1 MMTAETKQ
9 KAAIWLMLVFVL
21 GAAVGGVFGYGFA
34 RKSYA
39 ATIVTAPALSE
50 PERRGKRLAE
60 MKETLGLS
68 EEQVQKAEGILQEGH
83 NAIKG
88 IRDKS
93 DAECEAVRMH
103 AREEMRAFLTP
114 EQKPKFEE
122 MVRKLDEERK
132 SKAVK

>member
-9 KAAIWLMLVFVL
+9 KAAIWLILVFVL
-21 GAAVGGVFGYGFA
+21 GAAVGGLFGYGFA

-39 ATIVTAPALSE
+39 ATIVTAPTLSE
-50 PERRGKRLAE
+50 PERRTRRLAE
-60 MKETLGLS
+60 MRETLGLT
-68 EEQVQKAEGILQEGH
+68 EEQVQKADAVMLEGH
-83 NAIKG
+83 KAMKG

-93 DAECEAVRMH
+93 DAECDAVRTH
-103 AREEMRAFLTP
+103 AREQMRTFLTA

-132 SKAVK
+132 KRAAK

>member
-1 MMTAETKQ
+1 MMTAEIKQ
-9 KAAIWLMLVFVL
+9 KAAIWLLLVFVL

-39 ATIVTAPALSE
+39 ATIVTAPSLSE
-50 PERRGKRLAE
+50 PERRAKRLAE

-68 EEQVQKAEGILQEGH
+68 EEQVQKADGLILEGH
-83 NAIKG
+83 KAMKA

-93 DAECEAVRMH
+93 DAQCDAVRMH

-122 MVRKLDEERK
+122 MMRKLDEERK
-132 SKAVK
+132 NKAVK